1 MSYSRFGPFGSPQN
15 IAAYLQTQHGFEVE
29 ILASLGTRLYDFYD
43 DDDTK
48 LELPRDQNAKDS
60 ARLDRLLTTVKRMVV
75 RGRTPAAIL
84 LSAAGTD
91 VVEERL
97 LALLNDNAPG
107 GQPLD
112 EQLVSNMVDTLMRR
126 WLEHVLDRITAECK
140 TPQRVQIPIFIHGYD
155 FPVPDCRYIAGLVS
169 EQRAWLYPNFKI
181 RNYESQTWRHY
192 PAMGTP
198 IMETLIKR
206 LNKMQA
212 LVAGLPRFN
221 AHVFHVNLTGTLS
234 SMQAGYA
241 SDWDNELHPS
251 VDGFTALTRKF
262 ADAVAKHAL

>member
-1 MSYSRFGPFGSPQN
+1 
-15 IAAYLQTQHGFEVE
+15 
-29 ILASLGTRLYDFYD
+29 
-43 DDDTK
+43 
-48 LELPRDQNAKDS
+48 
-60 ARLDRLLTTVKRMVV
+60 
-75 RGRTPAAIL
+75 
-84 LSAAGTD
+84 
-91 VVEERL
+91 
-97 LALLNDNAPG
+97 
-107 GQPLD
+107 
-112 EQLVSNMVDTLMRR
+112 MVDTLMRR